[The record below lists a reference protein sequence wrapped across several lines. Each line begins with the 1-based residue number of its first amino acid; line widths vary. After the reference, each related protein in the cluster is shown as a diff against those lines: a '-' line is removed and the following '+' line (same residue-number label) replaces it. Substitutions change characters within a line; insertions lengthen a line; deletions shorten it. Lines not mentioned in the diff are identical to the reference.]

1 VAVRIKRLIFGERSL
16 TKVAGLF
23 ASKGQ
28 AETAAQQL
36 KEAAGLDDPQVYVVG
51 PPDGAAANSPALSRK
66 LEPEQAG
73 IWRTLI
79 RAHVA
84 AGSAGVI
91 GGILLYL
98 GFLSADIAA
107 VKSTPGMSLVA
118 MVFFGGLIGLLLGG
132 LLTARPDHAW
142 VIATVR
148 RAVRL
153 GRWAVVVHPLSQ
165 QQLDAAMHE
174 LRARSD
180 RVVRSL

>member
-1 VAVRIKRLIFGERSL
+1 MRIKRLIFGERSL

-23 ASKGQ
+23 AGKGE
-28 AETAAQQL
+28 AETVAQQL
-36 KEAAGLDDPQVYVVG
+36 RETAGLDDPQVYVVG
-51 PPDGAAANSPALSRK
+51 PPDGGAANSPAFSRK

-79 RAHVA
+79 RAHVV
-84 AGSAGVI
+84 AGSAGVVA
-91 GGILLYL
+91 GVLLYL
-98 GFLSADIAA
+98 GLLSADIAA
-107 VKSTPGMSLVA
+107 VESTPGMSLVA
-118 MVFFGGLIGLLLGG
+118 MVFFGGLFGLLLGG

-148 RAVRL
+148 RAVRQ

-165 QQLDAAMHE
+165 QQLNAALQE
-174 LRARSD
+174 LRAHSD